1 MELSLWCKEHNQPM
15 RKIEKQINDAIASGN
30 NLTKGNTVVT
40 KVFEKGGEWFSD
52 AYWHWRNV
60 FYFRF
65 NEYKDNIDRLA
76 FFEELNYG
84 WHEMYADDEFW
95 GR

>member
-1 MELSLWCKEHNQPM
+1 M
-15 RKIEKQINDAIASGN
+15 
-30 NLTKGNTVVT
+30 T
-40 KVFEKGGEWFSD
+40 EWFSD

-65 NEYKDNIDRLA
+65 SEYNDNIDRLA

-84 WHEMYADDEFW
+84 WYQMYADEGFW
-95 GR
+95 NSPIPLGVDPYNLGGRS

>member
-1 MELSLWCKEHNQPM
+1 MRNGMKEWL
-15 RKIEKQINDAIASGN
+15 IN
-30 NLTKGNTVVT
+30 
-40 KVFEKGGEWFSD
+40 

-65 NEYKDNIDRLA
+65 NEYNDSIDSGA

-84 WHEMYADDEFW
+84 WYEMYIDPYEDWYTPTISPERKLRL
-95 GR
+95 GE

>member
-1 MELSLWCKEHNQPM
+1 MRNGMKEW
-15 RKIEKQINDAIASGN
+15 
-30 NLTKGNTVVT
+30 L
-40 KVFEKGGEWFSD
+40 SD

-65 NEYKDNIDRLA
+65 SEYNDNIDRGA

-84 WHEMYADDEFW
+84 WYATYIYPYEDPYISISPE
-95 GR
+95 RKLRLSQSYPLL

>member
-1 MELSLWCKEHNQPM
+1 MTELDLY
-15 RKIEKQINDAIASGN
+15 
-30 NLTKGNTVVT
+30 L
-40 KVFEKGGEWFSD
+40 WFSD

-65 NEYKDNIDRLA
+65 SEYNDDIDRLA

-84 WHEMYADDEFW
+84 WYQMYADEGFW
-95 GR
+95 NSPIPEGVDPWNLRGRS

>member
-1 MELSLWCKEHNQPM
+1 MSIRTM
-15 RKIEKQINDAIASGN
+15 
-30 NLTKGNTVVT
+30 T
-40 KVFEKGGEWFSD
+40 EWFSD

-65 NEYKDNIDRLA
+65 SEYNDNIDRCA

-84 WHEMYADDEFW
+84 WHQMYADDEFW
-95 GR
+95 GPANVLSYSSEQIRR

>member
-1 MELSLWCKEHNQPM
+1 M
-15 RKIEKQINDAIASGN
+15 KQIKEEI
-30 NLTKGNTVVT
+30 K
-40 KVFEKGGEWFSD
+40 EWISD

-65 NEYKDNIDRLA
+65 DSYNDNIDRLA

-84 WHEMYADDEFW
+84 WYQMYIYEYDDCYNLIISDVRKSWLGE
-95 GR
+95 

>member
-1 MELSLWCKEHNQPM
+1 M
-15 RKIEKQINDAIASGN
+15 
-30 NLTKGNTVVT
+30 T
-40 KVFEKGGEWFSD
+40 EWFSD

-65 NEYKDNIDRLA
+65 SEYNDDIDRLA

-84 WHEMYADDEFW
+84 WYQMYADEGFW
-95 GR
+95 WPR

>member
-1 MELSLWCKEHNQPM
+1 MSISLMKDLS
-15 RKIEKQINDAIASGN
+15 IEM
-30 NLTKGNTVVT
+30 T
-40 KVFEKGGEWFSD
+40 EWFSD

-60 FYFRF
+60 FYFRC
-65 NEYKDNIDRLA
+65 NEYNDNIDRLA

-84 WHEMYADDEFW
+84 WYQMYADNEFW

>member
-1 MELSLWCKEHNQPM
+1 MTLNVLMK
-15 RKIEKQINDAIASGN
+15 
-30 NLTKGNTVVT
+30 
-40 KVFEKGGEWFSD
+40 EWFED

-65 NEYKDNIDRLA
+65 NEYNDEIDRGA

-84 WHEMYADDEFW
+84 WMQMYQPEMFV
-95 GR
+95 

>member
-1 MELSLWCKEHNQPM
+1 MNSKM
-15 RKIEKQINDAIASGN
+15 S
-30 NLTKGNTVVT
+30 
-40 KVFEKGGEWFSD
+40 EWFSD

-65 NEYKDNIDRLA
+65 SEYNDNIDRSA

-84 WHEMYADDEFW
+84 WYKMYADDKFW
-95 GR
+95 GRS

>member
-1 MELSLWCKEHNQPM
+1 M
-15 RKIEKQINDAIASGN
+15 
-30 NLTKGNTVVT
+30 T
-40 KVFEKGGEWFSD
+40 EWFSD

-65 NEYKDNIDRLA
+65 NEYSDNIDRLA

-84 WHEMYADDEFW
+84 WHQMYADDEFW
-95 GR
+95 GRS

>member
-1 MELSLWCKEHNQPM
+1 MEEFKEW
-15 RKIEKQINDAIASGN
+15 I
-30 NLTKGNTVVT
+30 
-40 KVFEKGGEWFSD
+40 SD

-65 NEYKDNIDRLA
+65 SEYNDNIDRLA

-84 WHEMYADDEFW
+84 WHQMYIYPYDDMYYPTISDERKIFLNEK
-95 GR
+95 

>member
-1 MELSLWCKEHNQPM
+1 MLGKKLEMVS
-15 RKIEKQINDAIASGN
+15 
-30 NLTKGNTVVT
+30 
-40 KVFEKGGEWFSD
+40 EWFSD

-65 NEYKDNIDRLA
+65 SEYNDNIDRGA

-84 WHEMYADDEFW
+84 WLQMYHGEWDNPIPEGIDPW
-95 GR
+95 NLGGRGV

>member
-1 MELSLWCKEHNQPM
+1 MITFVPKISGGVSMEKFKEWL
-15 RKIEKQINDAIASGN
+15 E
-30 NLTKGNTVVT
+30 
-40 KVFEKGGEWFSD
+40 D

-65 NEYKDNIDRLA
+65 SEYNDDIDRLA

-84 WHEMYADDEFW
+84 WYQMYIYPYDDWYHPTISAERKLFLS
-95 GR
+95 GNK

>member
-1 MELSLWCKEHNQPM
+1 MKEW
-15 RKIEKQINDAIASGN
+15 
-30 NLTKGNTVVT
+30 L
-40 KVFEKGGEWFSD
+40 SD

-65 NEYKDNIDRLA
+65 SEYNDNIDRGA

-84 WHEMYADDEFW
+84 WLEMYSEGWDDPIPDGVDPW
-95 GR
+95 NLGGRGTL